1 MKKILFLIAIIIT
14 LSLNAAAQS
23 DGFFRGDFHSENR
36 DDVSSALSD
45 LHAPTGA
52 LGTIPDSGAVP
63 IGSGLLIMT
72 VLGGALV
79 LRKKLKE

>member
-45 LHAPTGA
+45 LHAPTGS
-52 LGTIPDSGAVP
+52 LGTIPDSEAVP
-63 IGSGLLIMT
+63 LGSGLLILT
-72 VLGGALV
+72 ILGAGYT
-79 LRKKLKE
+79 LRKRGK